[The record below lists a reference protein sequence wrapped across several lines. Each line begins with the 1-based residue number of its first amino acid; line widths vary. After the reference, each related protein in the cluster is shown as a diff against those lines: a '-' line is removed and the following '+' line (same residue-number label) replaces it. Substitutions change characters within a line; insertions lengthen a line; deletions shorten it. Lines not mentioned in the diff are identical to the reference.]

1 MENTY
6 TFLREQLDRF
16 TKHVSRL
23 ALSNETIKDVVDK
36 CISECDRLNNNE
48 IIYGKLHVLLHDET
62 FCQLLENNV
71 FTIQVEAYS
80 NGEELQDRNYTDR
93 MDVNDIVEVI
103 GFVEKYSKDYI
114 LLCQISG
121 NELVNILN
129 FNI

>member
-1 MENTY
+1 MENG
-6 TFLREQLDRF
+6 FLSEQLERF
-16 TKHVSRL
+16 TKHISRL

-48 IIYGKLHVLLHDET
+48 IIYGKLHVLLRDDT
-62 FCQLLENNV
+62 FCELLNNDV
-71 FTIQVEAYS
+71 LTIQVEAYS
-80 NGEELQDRNYTDR
+80 NGEELQDRNYTDC
-93 MDVNDIVEVI
+93 MDVSDINEVI

-114 LLCQISG
+114 LLCKISG